1 MAKDEKQN
9 VTYDEITAHQGR
21 DYGSLMTRLRLI
33 PRSSYMPDAMFIVNK
48 ILNGKF
54 PDEE

>member
-9 VTYDEITAHQGR
+9 VTYDEITAHQG
-21 DYGSLMTRLRLI
+21 LI
-33 PRSSYMPDAMFIVNK
+33 PHSSYMPDAMFIVNK

>member
-21 DYGSLMTRLRLI
+21 DYGSNITRFRLI
-33 PRSSYMPDAMFIVNK
+33 THSSYRPHAMFLITE
-48 ILNGKF
+48 ILNVKF
-54 PDEE
+54 TEEA

>member
-21 DYGSLMTRLRLI
+21 DYGSFLTPHICLTRCL
-33 PRSSYMPDAMFIVNK
+33 S
-48 ILNGKF
+48 
-54 PDEE
+54 